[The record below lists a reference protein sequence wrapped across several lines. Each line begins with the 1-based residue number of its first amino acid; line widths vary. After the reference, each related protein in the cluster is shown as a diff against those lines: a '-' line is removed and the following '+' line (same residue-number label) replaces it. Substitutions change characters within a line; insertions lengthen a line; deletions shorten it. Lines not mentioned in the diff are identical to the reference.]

1 MEIRRVEDFLGDLF
15 LVPLHCLVA
24 DRQPYSLLMLQPGG
38 PISGTEE
45 RVGHSDM
52 ARGIDLCRA
61 FLQQSLDEQA
71 ELVIAPE
78 YCVPW
83 ALFDEI
89 GSEHGRMHP
98 PEGAIWVLGCE
109 TIPPYELEKVVERLR
124 ENGQFVYHEPILDP
138 NAKAKRYLNP
148 LTYIFWSS
156 KPDGSKVLSFVIQFK
171 TTPSRD
177 NLDVEQRSMIIG
189 TQVYTFNR
197 AQDQIG
203 LMSIICSDAFAY
215 TDALVDQSHTNML
228 LIHIQL
234 NAKPAHRDFSRY
246 RGRLQSI
253 ASHKDVE
260 LICLNWA
267 GEIVQKTE
275 DGAEK
280 AWKNNAGSGFY
291 IPPRKYRPSQNLID
305 DAHRKGIYYSLV
317 DHWHALYLNQ
327 EPHAILFQKQKVMM
341 HAEPAATEPVTCV
354 SPMKRWTWCQGQ
366 IEFEESQ
373 FPNDG
378 FDRCLEPFSHIS
390 DQLETLRGK
399 SPLAVERSLELLVGA
414 PKKPEHWFEV
424 NELSCM
430 RVGEG
435 ETIRRVT
442 VNQDN
447 DPDSAGVSFRKSR
460 LQRAEAA
467 ATLPGNGVLWPQ
479 PLKQLENGFEYTWSA
494 GSPHTN
500 VRACADGSEA
510 TLIFLGDEADDD
522 NLRRVYA
529 AMSRALQRNAI
540 DKNTELA
547 KACDRLCLVYR
558 KANKLKVWG
567 VEQVSRIDRPPE
579 SSSVD
584 IASGEG

>member
-1 MEIRRVEDFLGDLF
+1 MKIRRVEDFLGDLS
-15 LVPLHCLVA
+15 LLSLNCLVA

-45 RVGHSDM
+45 RVGHSDI
-52 ARGIDLCRA
+52 ARGNDLCRA
-61 FLQQSLDEQA
+61 FLQKSLDEQA

-83 ALFDEI
+83 VLVEEVGFEQSQI
-89 GSEHGRMHP
+89 HP

-109 TIPPYELEKVVERLR
+109 TIRPCELEKVVEKVQK
-124 ENGQFVYHEPILDP
+124 NGHFVYHEPIRDP
-138 NAKAKRYLNP
+138 NAKTKSYINP
-148 LTYIFWSS
+148 LVYIFWCS

-177 NLDVEQRSMIIG
+177 NLDVEQRSMIVG
-189 TQVYTFNR
+189 EQVYTFNR

-215 TDALVDQSHTNML
+215 TDALVDQSHTNIL

-234 NAKPAHRDFSRY
+234 NSKPAHKDFSKY
-246 RGRLQSI
+246 RSRLQSI

-267 GEIVQKTE
+267 GKIVQRTE
-275 DGAEK
+275 DGEEK
-280 AWKNNAGSGFY
+280 AWKNNSGSGFY
-291 IPPRKYRPSQNLID
+291 IPPRKYRPSQKLID
-305 DAHRKGIYYSLV
+305 DAHRQGIYYSLV
-317 DHWHALYLNQ
+317 DYWHVLYLNQ
-327 EPHAILFQKQKVMM
+327 EPHAVLFQKQKVMM

-354 SPMKRWTWCQGQ
+354 IPKKRWTWGQGQ
-366 IEFEESQ
+366 IEFQESEE
-373 FPNDG
+373 PNDG
-378 FDRCLEPFSHIS
+378 FDRCLTPYAYVSE
-390 DQLETLRGK
+390 QLKTLRGE

-414 PKKPEHWFEV
+414 PRKPESWFEV

-430 RVGEG
+430 KVGEG

-442 VNQDN
+442 VSQDN
-447 DPDSAGVSFRKSR
+447 DPHSAGVAFRKGR
-460 LQRAEAA
+460 LQRADDAA
-467 ATLPGNGVLWPQ
+467 ALPGNDVPWPQ
-479 PLKQLENGFEYTWSA
+479 PLKQLENGFIYTWAA

-510 TLIFLGDEADDD
+510 TLIFLGDEADSD
-522 NLRRVYA
+522 NLHRVYA
-529 AMSRALQRNAI
+529 AVSQALKRNSI
-540 DKNTELA
+540 DNNTELA
-547 KACDRLCLVYR
+547 KACDGLCLVYR
-558 KANKLKVWG
+558 KANKLQVWG
-567 VEQVSRIDRPPE
+567 VEQVSLINRPPE

-584 IASGEG
+584 IAWGED

>member
-1 MEIRRVEDFLGDLF
+1 MEIKPVEEFLDDLS
-15 LVPLHCLVA
+15 LISLNCLVA

-38 PISGTEE
+38 PIYGTEE
-45 RVGHSDM
+45 RVGHSDI
-52 ARGIDLCRA
+52 ARGSDLCRA

-83 ALFDEI
+83 ALVEEV
-89 GSEHGRMHP
+89 GSGQSPIHP

-109 TIPPYELEKVVERLR
+109 TIRPCELEQVVERVR
-124 ENGQFVYHEPILDP
+124 ENGHFVYHEPIRDS
-138 NAKAKRYLNP
+138 NAKAKSYLNP
-148 LTYIFWSS
+148 LTYVFWCLR
-156 KPDGSKVLSFVIQFK
+156 PGGSKILSFVIQFK
-171 TTPSRD
+171 TAPSRD
-177 NLDVEQRSMIIG
+177 NLDVEQRSMIVG

-234 NAKPAHRDFSRY
+234 NSKPAHKDFSRY
-246 RGRLQSI
+246 RSRLQSI

-267 GEIVQKTE
+267 GKIVQKTE
-275 DGAEK
+275 GGEEK

-291 IPPRKYRPSQNLID
+291 IPPRKYRPSQKLID
-305 DAHRKGIYYSLV
+305 DAHHHGVYYSLV

-341 HAEPAATEPVTCV
+341 HAEPAATEPVTCAI
-354 SPMKRWTWCQGQ
+354 PKKRWTWCQGH
-366 IEFEESQ
+366 IEFEESAH
-373 FPNDG
+373 PNDG
-378 FDRCLEPFSHIS
+378 FDRSLMPYELIS
-390 DQLETLRGK
+390 EQLETLREE

-414 PKKPEHWFEV
+414 PRKPERWFEV
-424 NELSCM
+424 TELTCM
-430 RVGEG
+430 KVGEG

-447 DPDSAGVSFRKSR
+447 DPHSAGVSFRKVR
-460 LQRAEAA
+460 LQRADDAA
-467 ATLPGNGVLWPQ
+467 SLPGNGVPWPQ
-479 PLKQLENGFEYTWSA
+479 PLKKLEQGFLYAWAA

-510 TLIFLGDEADDD
+510 TLIFLGDESDSD
-522 NLRRVYA
+522 NLRRIYA
-529 AMSRALQRNAI
+529 SMSRALQTNAI
-540 DKNTELA
+540 NNGAELE
-547 KACDRLCLVYR
+547 KACDHLCLVYR
-558 KANKLKVWG
+558 KANKLQVWG
-567 VEQVSRIDRPPE
+567 VEKVSRIDRPPE
-579 SSSVD
+579 SSPVD
-584 IASGEG
+584 IASGED